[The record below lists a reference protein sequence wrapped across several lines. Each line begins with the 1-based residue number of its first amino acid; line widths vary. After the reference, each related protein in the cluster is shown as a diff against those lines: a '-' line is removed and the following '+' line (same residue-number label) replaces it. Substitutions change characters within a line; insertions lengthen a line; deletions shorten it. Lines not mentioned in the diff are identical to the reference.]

1 MKVYYKNLG
10 LIFFAVLLLGC
21 TKSAISDENGE
32 IDINTDRSYIR
43 FDSGI
48 STRGAL
54 FMKDYLDANFN
65 VLGYQYPGT
74 WEAASSMATPNVF
87 QSTPQLVTHSDGIYT
102 YTPIKAWTGNTY
114 SFFGYYPSDSS
125 YIKIFDNGTA
135 KEGIPYITYFVPT
148 SADPS
153 DLIDIM
159 TASVINTDIDV
170 SSDVRL
176 NMRHRLSAI
185 DIGARNYYVQ
195 KITNGETEE
204 SRIVTIEITGLEIQV
219 KTYTS
224 AKIYLDGSA
233 TIGAGS
239 QTLNYEIVASESA
252 TDIAPNSTDDTT
264 LRLLTTDTG
273 ENATSLI
280 LVPQSNF
287 LEGTLSLKYKKKYKN
302 DNEEYVY
309 IGNVESVN
317 VDLKTLERSLV
328 EGRRYTIEFTFTSD
342 AVSVNISVVD
352 EWDEIN
358 KDDLKHEFE

>member
-1 MKVYYKNLG
+1 MKGYYKYLG
-10 LIFFAVLLLGC
+10 LIFFVVLLLGC
-21 TKSAISDENGE
+21 TKSAISDESGE

-54 FMKDYLDANFN
+54 FLKDYLDANFN

-74 WEAASSMATPNVF
+74 WEAASSRATPNVF

-102 YTPIKAWTGNTY
+102 YSPTKAWTGNTY
-114 SFFGYYPSDSS
+114 SFFGYYPSDSN
-125 YIKIFDNGTA
+125 YIKIFDDGTV
-135 KEGIPYITYFVPT
+135 KEGIPYITYTVH
-148 SADPS
+148 PS

-159 TASVINTDIDV
+159 TASVINTNIDV
-170 SSDVRL
+170 SPDVRL

-204 SRIVTIEITGLEIQV
+204 SRIVTIEITGLEMQV

-233 TIGAGS
+233 TIGADS

-252 TDIAPNSTDDTT
+252 TDIEPNSTDDTT

-309 IGNVESVN
+309 IGNEESVN

-342 AVSVNISVVD
+342 AVSINISVVD

>member
-1 MKVYYKNLG
+1 MKVYYKILG

-21 TKSAISDENGE
+21 NKSAISDESGE

-54 FMKDYLDANFN
+54 FMKEYLDANFN
-65 VLGYQYPGT
+65 VLGYQYART
-74 WEAASSMATPNVF
+74 WEAASIMATPNVF
-87 QSTPQLVTHSDGIYT
+87 QSTPQLVTHSNGIYT
-102 YTPIKAWTGNTY
+102 YSPIKAWTGNTY
-114 SFFGYYPSDSS
+114 SFFAFYPSGSS
-125 YIKIFDNGTA
+125 YIKIFDDGTVE
-135 KEGIPYITYFVPT
+135 EGIPYITYKVPT
-148 SADPS
+148 STDPS

-159 TASVINTDIDV
+159 TASYIDTNIDV
-170 SSDVRL
+170 SPDVRL

-185 DIGARNYYVQ
+185 DLGARNYYVQ
-195 KITNGETEE
+195 KITNGDTEE
-204 SRIVTIEITGLEIQV
+204 SHIVTIEITSLEMQV

-224 AKIYLDGSA
+224 AKIYLDGTTA
-233 TIGAGS
+233 TTGTGS
-239 QTLNYEIVASESA
+239 QTLKYQMVASA

-302 DNEEYVY
+302 ANEEYVY
-309 IGNVESVN
+309 IGNEESVN

-352 EWDEIN
+352 EWEEIN

>member
-1 MKVYYKNLG
+1 MKVYYKILG
-10 LIFFAVLLLGC
+10 FLFFAVLLLGC
-21 TKSAISDENGE
+21 TKSAISDESCE

-54 FMKDYLDANFN
+54 FLKDYLDANFN
-65 VLGYQYPGT
+65 VLGYQYPGS
-74 WEAASSMATPNVF
+74 WEAESSMATPNVF

-102 YTPIKAWTGNTY
+102 YSPIKAWTGNTY
-114 SFFGYYPSDSS
+114 SFFGFYPSNSS

-135 KEGIPYITYFVPT
+135 KEGIPYITYNVPT

-170 SSDVRL
+170 SPDVRL

-185 DIGARNYYVQ
+185 DLGARNYYVQ
-195 KITNGETEE
+195 KITNGDTEE
-204 SRIVTIEITGLEIQV
+204 SHLVTIEITSLEMQV

-224 AKIYLDGSA
+224 AKIYLDGTTA
-233 TIGAGS
+233 TTGTGS
-239 QTLNYEIVASESA
+239 QTLKYQMVTSA
-252 TDIAPNSTDDTT
+252 TDIAPNSTDDTA
-264 LRLLTTDTG
+264 LRLITTDTG
-273 ENATSLI
+273 ENATSVI
-280 LVPQSNF
+280 LVPQTNF
-287 LEGTLSLKYKKKYKN
+287 LEGTLSLKYKKKYKS
-302 DNEEYVY
+302 DNGQYVY
-309 IGNVESVN
+309 IGNEESVP
-317 VDLKTLERSLV
+317 VDLKTLERTLV

-342 AVSVNISVVD
+342 AVSINISVVD

>member
-1 MKVYYKNLG
+1 MKVYYKFLG
-10 LIFFAVLLLGC
+10 LIFFALLLLGC
-21 TKSAISDENGE
+21 TKSAISDESGE

-54 FMKDYLDANFN
+54 FLKDYLDANFN

-102 YTPIKAWTGNTY
+102 YSPIKAWTGNTY
-114 SFFGYYPSDSS
+114 SFFGFYPSNSS
-125 YIKIFDNGTA
+125 DIMIFDNGTA
-135 KEGIPYITYFVPT
+135 KEGIPYITYTVPT

-170 SSDVRL
+170 SPDVRL

-185 DIGARNYYVQ
+185 DLGARNYYVQ
-195 KITNGETEE
+195 NITNGDTEE
-204 SRIVTIEITGLEIQV
+204 SHIVTIEITSLEMQV

-224 AKIYLDGSA
+224 AKIYLDGTTA
-233 TIGAGS
+233 TTGTGS
-239 QTLNYEIVASESA
+239 QTLKYQMVASA
-252 TDIAPNSTDDTT
+252 TDIAPNSTDDTA
-264 LRLLTTDTG
+264 LRLITTDTG
-273 ENATSLI
+273 ENATSVI

-309 IGNVESVN
+309 IGNNEESVN
-317 VDLKTLERSLV
+317 VDLKTLERSLA

-352 EWDEIN
+352 EWEEID

>member
-1 MKVYYKNLG
+1 MKVYYKILG
-10 LIFFAVLLLGC
+10 FLFFALLLLGC
-21 TKSAISDENGE
+21 NKNAISVENSE

-74 WEAASSMATPNVF
+74 WEAASSRAIPNVF

-102 YTPIKAWTGNTY
+102 YSPIKAWTGNTY
-114 SFFGYYPSDSS
+114 SFFGFYPSNSS
-125 YIKIFDNGTA
+125 YIEIFDKGTA
-135 KEGIPYITYFVPT
+135 KEGIPYITYTVPT

-170 SSDVRL
+170 SPDVRL

-204 SRIVTIEITGLEIQV
+204 SHIVTIEITSLEMQV

-224 AKIYLDGSA
+224 AIIYLDGTTA
-233 TIGAGS
+233 TTGTGS
-239 QTLNYEIVASESA
+239 QILKYQMVASA

-309 IGNVESVN
+309 IGNEESVN

-342 AVSVNISVVD
+342 AVSINISVVN

>member
-1 MKVYYKNLG
+1 MKVYYKILG
-10 LIFFAVLLLGC
+10 LTFFALLLLGC
-21 TKSAISDENGE
+21 NKNAISVENGE

-54 FMKDYLDANFN
+54 FLKDYLDANFN

-102 YTPIKAWTGNTY
+102 YKPVKAWTGNTY
-114 SFFGYYPSDSS
+114 SFFGFYPSNSS
-125 YIKIFDNGTA
+125 YIKIFENGTA
-135 KEGIPYITYFVPT
+135 EEGIPYITYNVPT
-148 SADPS
+148 STDPS

-159 TASVINTDIDV
+159 TASVINTNIDV
-170 SSDVRL
+170 SPDVRL

-185 DIGARNYYVQ
+185 DLGARNYYVQ
-195 KITNGETEE
+195 KITNGDTEE
-204 SRIVTIEITGLEIQV
+204 SHIVTIEITSLEMQV

-224 AKIYLDGSA
+224 AKIYLDGTTA
-233 TIGAGS
+233 TTGTGS
-239 QTLNYEIVASESA
+239 QTLKYQMVASA
-252 TDIAPNSTDDTT
+252 TDIAPNSTDDTA
-264 LRLLTTDTG
+264 LRLITTDTG
-273 ENATSLI
+273 ENATSVI
-280 LVPQSNF
+280 LVPQSNI
-287 LEGTLSLKYKKKYKN
+287 LEGKLSMKYKKKYKN
-302 DNEEYVY
+302 DNNSDFVY
-309 IGNVESVN
+309 IGNEEYVE
-317 VDLKTLERSLV
+317 VDLATLGRSLA

-352 EWDEIN
+352 EWEEID

>member
-1 MKVYYKNLG
+1 MKGYYKYLG

-32 IDINTDRSYIR
+32 IDINTDKSYIR

-54 FMKDYLDANFN
+54 FLKDYLDANFN
-65 VLGYQYPGT
+65 VLGYHYPGS
-74 WEAASSMATPNVF
+74 WESESSMATPNVF

-102 YTPIKAWTGNTY
+102 YSPIKAWTGNTY
-114 SFFGYYPSDSS
+114 SFFGFYPSNSS

-135 KEGIPYITYFVPT
+135 KEGIPYITYTVPT

-170 SSDVRL
+170 SPDVRL

-185 DIGARNYYVQ
+185 DLGARNYYVQ
-195 KITNGETEE
+195 KITNGDTEE
-204 SRIVTIEITGLEIQV
+204 SHLVTIEITSLEMQV

-224 AKIYLDGSA
+224 AKIYLDGTTA
-233 TIGAGS
+233 TTGTGS
-239 QTLNYEIVASESA
+239 QTLKYQMVTSA
-252 TDIAPNSTDDTT
+252 TDIAPNSTDDTA
-264 LRLLTTDTG
+264 LRLITTDTG
-273 ENATSLI
+273 ENATSVI
-280 LVPQSNF
+280 LVPQTNF
-287 LEGTLSLKYKKKYKN
+287 LEGTLSLKYKKKYKS
-302 DNEEYVY
+302 DNGQYVY
-309 IGNVESVN
+309 IGNEESVP
-317 VDLKTLERSLV
+317 VDLKTLERTLV

-342 AVSVNISVVD
+342 AVSINISVVD

>member
-1 MKVYYKNLG
+1 MKVYYKILG

-21 TKSAISDENGE
+21 TKNAISVENSE

-74 WEAASSMATPNVF
+74 WEAEISMATPNVF

-102 YTPIKAWTGNTY
+102 YSPIKAWTGNTY
-114 SFFGYYPSDSS
+114 SFFGFYPSNSS

-135 KEGIPYITYFVPT
+135 KEGIPYITYTVPT

-170 SSDVRL
+170 SPDVRL

-185 DIGARNYYVQ
+185 DLGARNYYVQ
-195 KITNGETEE
+195 KITNGDTEE
-204 SRIVTIEITGLEIQV
+204 SHIVTIEITSLEMQV

-224 AKIYLDGSA
+224 AKIYLDGTTA
-233 TIGAGS
+233 TTGTGS
-239 QTLNYEIVASESA
+239 QTLKYQMVTSA
-252 TDIAPNSTDDTT
+252 TDIAPNSTDDTA
-264 LRLLTTDTG
+264 LRLITTDTG
-273 ENATSLI
+273 ENATSVI
-280 LVPQSNF
+280 LVPQTNF
-287 LEGTLSLKYKKKYKN
+287 LEGTLSLKYKKKYKS
-302 DNEEYVY
+302 DNGQYVY
-309 IGNVESVN
+309 IGNEESVP
-317 VDLKTLERSLV
+317 VDLKTLERTLV

-342 AVSVNISVVD
+342 AVSINISVVD

>member
-1 MKVYYKNLG
+1 MKVYYKILG

-21 TKSAISDENGE
+21 TKSAISDESGE
-32 IDINTDRSYIR
+32 IDINTDRNYIR

-102 YTPIKAWTGNTY
+102 YSPIKAWTGNTY
-114 SFFGYYPSDSS
+114 SFFGFYPSNSS
-125 YIKIFDNGTA
+125 YIEIFDNGTA
-135 KEGIPYITYFVPT
+135 KEGIPYITYTVPT

-170 SSDVRL
+170 SPDVRL

-204 SRIVTIEITGLEIQV
+204 SHIVTIEITSLEMQV

-224 AKIYLDGSA
+224 AKIYLDGTTA
-233 TIGAGS
+233 TTGTGS
-239 QTLNYEIVASESA
+239 QTLEYQMVASA
-252 TDIAPNSTDDTT
+252 TDIAPNSTDDTA
-264 LRLLTTDTG
+264 LRLITTDTG
-273 ENATSLI
+273 ENATSVI
-280 LVPQSNF
+280 LVPQSNI
-287 LEGTLSLKYKKKYKN
+287 LEGKLSMKYKKKYKN
-302 DNEEYVY
+302 DNNSDFVY
-309 IGNVESVN
+309 IGNEEYVE
-317 VDLKTLERSLV
+317 VDLATLGRSLA

-342 AVSVNISVVD
+342 AVSINISVVD

>member
-1 MKVYYKNLG
+1 MKVYYKILG

-21 TKSAISDENGE
+21 TKSAISDESCE

-54 FMKDYLDANFN
+54 FLKDYLDANFN
-65 VLGYQYPGT
+65 VLGYQYPGI
-74 WEAASSMATPNVF
+74 WESESSMATPNVF

-102 YTPIKAWTGNTY
+102 YSPIKAWTGNTY
-114 SFFGYYPSDSS
+114 SFFGFYPSNSS

-135 KEGIPYITYFVPT
+135 KEGIPYITYTVPT

-170 SSDVRL
+170 SPDVRL

-185 DIGARNYYVQ
+185 DLGARNYYVQ
-195 KITNGETEE
+195 KITNGDTEE
-204 SRIVTIEITGLEIQV
+204 SHLVTIEITSLEMQV

-224 AKIYLDGSA
+224 AKIYLDGTTS
-233 TIGAGS
+233 TTGTGS
-239 QTLNYEIVASESA
+239 QTLKYQMVTSA
-252 TDIAPNSTDDTT
+252 TDIAPNSTDDTA
-264 LRLLTTDTG
+264 LRLITTDTG
-273 ENATSLI
+273 EKATSVI
-280 LVPQSNF
+280 LVPQTNF
-287 LEGTLSLKYKKKYKN
+287 LEGTLSLKYKKKYKS
-302 DNEEYVY
+302 DNGQYVY
-309 IGNVESVN
+309 IGNEESVP
-317 VDLKTLERSLV
+317 VDLKTLERTLV

-342 AVSVNISVVD
+342 AVSINISVVD

>member
-1 MKVYYKNLG
+1 MKVYYKILG
-10 LIFFAVLLLGC
+10 VIFFAVLLLGC
-21 TKSAISDENGE
+21 NKNAISVENSE

-87 QSTPQLVTHSDGIYT
+87 QSTPQLVTHSGGIYT
-102 YTPIKAWTGNTY
+102 YSPIKAWTGNTY
-114 SFFGYYPSDSS
+114 SFFGYYPSDSKD
-125 YIKIFDNGTA
+125 IEIFDDGTV
-135 KEGIPYITYFVPT
+135 KEGIPYITYNVPT
-148 SADPS
+148 STNPS

-159 TASVINTDIDV
+159 TASVINTNIDV
-170 SSDVRL
+170 SPDVRL

-204 SRIVTIEITGLEIQV
+204 SRIVTIEVTGLEMQI

-233 TIGAGS
+233 TIGTGS
-239 QTLNYEIVASESA
+239 QTLSYKIVTYDSA
-252 TDIAPNSTDDTT
+252 TDIEPNSTDDTA

-280 LVPQSNF
+280 LVPQTNF
-287 LEGTLSLKYKKKYKN
+287 LEGTLSLKYKKKYKS
-302 DNEEYVY
+302 DNGQYVY
-309 IGNVESVN
+309 IGNEESVP
-317 VDLKTLERSLV
+317 VDLKTLERTLV